1 MRMEFDLKLQQT
13 QKLIMTPELKQAIE
27 ILQLNALELNELI
40 QQELE
45 NNPLLE
51 REEVEEDI
59 YVVDV
64 KELAKSIREME
75 ERMYYGDSD
84 DEEMDEFNYENF
96 VSAKPALSDH
106 LLFQLHI
113 TPVPTRIRKIC
124 EYIIFSL
131 TPSGYLKE
139 DVREIAQMLECT
151 EEEVLEALAVVQSFD
166 PPGVGARNLQECL
179 KLQLLAQGNYKGI
192 IKDLVENH
200 LEDIAEGR
208 YSYLAKLYNVSAKE
222 VQKAVDAIKKLNPK
236 PGSVFAPEAEGY
248 IVPDVEVI
256 KRDGEYLVLVND
268 SNIPRLRI
276 NSYYYSILESSDEE
290 AKKYITSKLQ
300 SAMWLIKSIE
310 SRKETLYKVVKTIVD
325 LQKEFLD
332 KGINYLK
339 PLTQKQVA
347 DILGIHES
355 TVSRAINGK
364 YVQTPRGTFELKF
377 FFQSGLPSKNGKEFS
392 AETVKNLIKKL
403 IEEEDPAN
411 PLSDQKIAEI
421 LREKNINISRRTVA
435 KYREECNIPSTLK
448 RKRY

>member
-166 PPGVGARNLQECL
+166 PPWCRCPQFAGVSETSASCTGQLQR
-179 KLQLLAQGNYKGI
+179 NYK
-192 IKDLVENH
+192 
-200 LEDIAEGR
+200 R
-208 YSYLAKLYNVSAKE
+208 
-222 VQKAVDAIKKLNPK
+222 P
-236 PGSVFAPEAEGY
+236 
-248 IVPDVEVI
+248 
-256 KRDGEYLVLVND
+256 
-268 SNIPRLRI
+268 
-276 NSYYYSILESSDEE
+276 
-290 AKKYITSKLQ
+290 
-300 SAMWLIKSIE
+300 
-310 SRKETLYKVVKTIVD
+310 
-325 LQKEFLD
+325 
-332 KGINYLK
+332 
-339 PLTQKQVA
+339 
-347 DILGIHES
+347 
-355 TVSRAINGK
+355 
-364 YVQTPRGTFELKF
+364 
-377 FFQSGLPSKNGKEFS
+377 
-392 AETVKNLIKKL
+392 
-403 IEEEDPAN
+403 
-411 PLSDQKIAEI
+411 
-421 LREKNINISRRTVA
+421 
-435 KYREECNIPSTLK
+435 C
-448 RKRY
+448 

>member
-96 VSAKPALSDH
+96 VSAKPGLSDH

-151 EEEVLEALAVVQSFD
+151 EEEVLEALTVVQSFD
-166 PPGVGARNLQECL
+166 PPGVGARSLQECL
-179 KLQLLAQGNYKGI
+179 RLQLISQGNYKGI
-192 IKDLVENH
+192 IKELVEKH

-310 SRKETLYKVVKTIVD
+310 SRKETLYKCCKD
-325 LQKEFLD
+325 
-332 KGINYLK
+332 
-339 PLTQKQVA
+339 
-347 DILGIHES
+347 HS
-355 TVSRAINGK
+355 
-364 YVQTPRGTFELKF
+364 
-377 FFQSGLPSKNGKEFS
+377 
-392 AETVKNLIKKL
+392 
-403 IEEEDPAN
+403 
-411 PLSDQKIAEI
+411 
-421 LREKNINISRRTVA
+421 
-435 KYREECNIPSTLK
+435 
-448 RKRY
+448 